1 MSTWSQILVL
11 LVAVALAWGIIWL
24 VSEVLL

>member
-1 MSTWSQILVL
+1 MNFWLQLLVL
-11 LVAVALAWGIIWL
+11 LVAVALAWGVIWL